1 MRLQVKINTKS
12 EIFRIALPDNLVQK
26 LEEIARIR
34 QEEEN
39 AIRRNP
45 ENFRLKQFSRL
56 TTKVVKVCSSGN
68 IPCMKVINSI
78 TTNNTKT
85 PQTWTH
91 PLNAHNI
98 LKKYKIRTLQQWYS
112 FWAMSYI
119 VQQVCLH
126 CAILDQYPLNVTLAK
141 LLHPIILSFSYILYS
156 RTLEKGSEQS
166 LTMMFR
172 CSAPIDI
179 SDDIPSF
186 FL

>member
-85 PQTWTH
+85 PQT
-91 PLNAHNI
+91 
-98 LKKYKIRTLQQWYS
+98 
-112 FWAMSYI
+112 
-119 VQQVCLH
+119 
-126 CAILDQYPLNVTLAK
+126 
-141 LLHPIILSFSYILYS
+141 
-156 RTLEKGSEQS
+156 
-166 LTMMFR
+166 
-172 CSAPIDI
+172 
-179 SDDIPSF
+179 
-186 FL
+186 

>member
-1 MRLQVKINTKS
+1 
-12 EIFRIALPDNLVQK
+12 
-26 LEEIARIR
+26 
-34 QEEEN
+34 
-39 AIRRNP
+39 
-45 ENFRLKQFSRL
+45 
-56 TTKVVKVCSSGN
+56 
-68 IPCMKVINSI
+68 
-78 TTNNTKT
+78 
-85 PQTWTH
+85 
-91 PLNAHNI
+91 
-98 LKKYKIRTLQQWYS
+98 
-112 FWAMSYI
+112 MSYI

-172 CSAPIDI
+172 FSAPIDI